1 MRIMFVIR
9 DMSFIEH
16 LGVMHLS
23 SIAKELGHET
33 SLSVINEHDISG
45 ILESGLPDL
54 LAFSIMSVDASIFRD
69 LARVI
74 KVKYPKLFIISG
86 GPHCT
91 FNQEIIDFWPI
102 DALIAGEGE
111 VPFRELLLC
120 LEKGNDYSSIKNLHT
135 KQKKNDLGDLIK
147 DLDVLPDPDR
157 ELVYYKGGHL
167 RDLSV
172 KSFMTS
178 RGCAFK
184 CSYCFNNAYNKLY
197 NQKGRVVRRRSVGR
211 VIQEIKNVRKSYAM
225 DFVRFGDDVFCYLK
239 DAWLEEFAHRYR
251 KEIGLPFYC
260 LIRPNLITEEMMRL
274 LSEAGCYSVNMSIE
288 AGSEEFRYKVLNR
301 KMSDS
306 VIYNAFNIVHKYHVN
321 IYANSMLGLP
331 FARIKDELA
340 TVDMMTR
347 CKPSFPS
354 FTIFTPFKGV
364 ELTELA
370 EKHNLITREIKES
383 TWAASILNCFTDRE
397 KKIQVN
403 IMHLG
408 AAACRW
414 PILQPLI
421 LKCLIYLPPNR
432 LFFLIWVL
440 LKNYLMTKHIFP
452 VKALVLKKINYGI
465 KIFLSEFRL
474 ISYQKAGNSIKWR
487 I

>member
-1 MRIMFVIR
+1 MKIMFVIR

-16 LGVMHLS
+16 LGVMYLS
-23 SIAKELGHET
+23 SVSRDLGHET
-33 SLSVINEHDISG
+33 SLVVINEHDLFVA
-45 ILESGLPDL
+45 LESGLPDL
-54 LAFSIMSVDASIFRD
+54 LALSIMSVDATFFKD
-69 LARVI
+69 LAGMIRE
-74 KVKYPKLFIISG
+74 KYPKLFLVAG

-91 FNQEIIDFWPI
+91 FNREIIDFWPI
-102 DALIAGEGE
+102 DALISGEGE
-111 VPFRELLLC
+111 APFRELLLC
-120 LEKGNDYSSIKNLHT
+120 LQKGNDYGGIRNIYT
-135 KQKKNDLGDLIK
+135 KRKKNDLGNLIEN
-147 DLDVLPDPDR
+147 LDILPDPDR
-157 ELVYYKGGHL
+157 DLVYYEGGHL

-225 DFVRFGDDVFCYLK
+225 DFVRFGDDVFCYVK
-239 DAWLEEFAHRYR
+239 DDWLEEFAY
-251 KEIGLPFYC
+251 KYKNEIGLPFYC

-306 VIYNAFNIVHKYHVN
+306 VIYNAFDIAHRYNVN
-321 IYANSMLGLP
+321 VYANSMLGLP
-331 FARIKDELA
+331 FAQIKDELA
-340 TVDMMTR
+340 TVDMMTK
-347 CKPSFPS
+347 CKPTFPS

-383 TWAASILNCFTDRE
+383 TWAASVLSCFSDRE

-414 PILQPLI
+414 PILRPLI
-421 LKCLIYLPPNR
+421 LKCLIYLPPNG

-440 LKNYLMTKHIFP
+440 LKNFLMTKYIFP
-452 VKALVLKKINYGI
+452 VKAPMFKKINYGI

-474 ISYQKAGNSIKWR
+474 INYQKAGKSIK
-487 I
+487 